1 MRAAGEEIF
10 AILLMLGA
18 AGAVIAFLDWIGL
31 SEAIREFV
39 DKFGVKAREYRRN
52 HVADADNTPWGEVVT
67 LPNDFRGMKARA
79 EMAGRGSGAC
89 EREPSVIKQSHN
101 QVPAS
106 HSGTGE

>member
-1 MRAAGEEIF
+1 MRAGEEVF

-18 AGAVIAFLDWIGL
+18 AGAVIAFLDWTGL

-67 LPNDFRGMKARA
+67 LPNDFRGVKADRRNGGG
-79 EMAGRGSGAC
+79 GRLK
-89 EREPSVIKQSHN
+89 EPIDLRGNQQSHFS
-101 QVPAS
+101 PDIARPES
-106 HSGTGE
+106 PL